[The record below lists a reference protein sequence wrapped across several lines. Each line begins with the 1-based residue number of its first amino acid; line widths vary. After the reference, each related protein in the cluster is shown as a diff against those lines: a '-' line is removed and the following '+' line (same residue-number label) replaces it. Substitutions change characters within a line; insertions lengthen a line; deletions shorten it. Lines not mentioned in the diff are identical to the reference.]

1 MIKKF
6 FLASSLFFA
15 SQYASAQSD
24 ISYGIKAGLN
34 VSSIVGDATDNLNMK
49 TGIHAGGF
57 VEFGINEHFSIQPEV
72 IFSTQGAKYE
82 RDSDLDGTNEDI
94 CDRLNYINIPILAK
108 IDVLDGLSAQIGP
121 QLGILA
127 SAKTKLGDNDS
138 TDIKDDLKSTDIG
151 LAIGLGYEIEE
162 GVTFD
167 ARYNMGITDI
177 AKSDAIDQRNSTIQF
192 SVGYKF

>member
-15 SQYASAQSD
+15 SQYASAQTD
-24 ISYGIKAGLN
+24 ISYGVKGGLN
-34 VSSIVGDATDNLNMK
+34 VSSVVGDGTDNLNMK

-57 VEFGINEHFSIQPEV
+57 VEFGINDHFSIQPEV
-72 IFSTQGAKYE
+72 LFSTQGAKSE
-82 RDSDLDGTNEDI
+82 ADIDNDNINEDI
-94 CDRLNYINIPILAK
+94 CTRLNYINIPVLAK
-108 IDVLDGLSAQIGP
+108 IDILDGLSAQIGP

-127 SAKTKLGDNDS
+127 SAKNKIRDNDS
-138 TDIKDDLKSTDIG
+138 SDVKDSLKSTDIG

-162 GVTFD
+162 GVIFD

-177 AKSDAIDQRNSTIQF
+177 AESDFTDQRNSTIQF
-192 SVGYKF
+192 SVGYRF